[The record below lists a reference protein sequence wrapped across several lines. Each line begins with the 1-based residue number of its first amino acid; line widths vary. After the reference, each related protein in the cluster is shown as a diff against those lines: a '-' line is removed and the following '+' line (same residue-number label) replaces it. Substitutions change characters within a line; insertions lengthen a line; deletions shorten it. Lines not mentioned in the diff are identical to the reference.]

1 MAISSVYFN
10 QNNTILSRHN
20 IISASLNTF
29 CSSQDY
35 GPFDFVDVNGNGRVD
50 MTEREAL
57 DNVEVVKSSNPFIK
71 PESACYHY
79 KRTVT
84 TEEPSIPLKDLKHW
98 AQNHQTEVVTQND
111 IPQGFQMARKESSRT
126 DFKDD
131 QEVHNLDPKTPQEIV
146 SQMEPF
152 ESGAG
157 WAVDVVKNEFIIYRP
172 K

>member
-1 MAISSVYFN
+1 
-10 QNNTILSRHN
+10 
-20 IISASLNTF
+20 
-29 CSSQDY
+29 
-35 GPFDFVDVNGNGRVD
+35 